1 MKATFTAASV
11 QSGLPVE
18 YYSLMM
24 TTSTA
29 FTWQGNHGF
38 AFASDLSIV
47 PGRWPT
53 HIAVRSARTGR
64 ELTFR
69 CLRPELNA
77 EGELVGVR
85 YIAARTVVD
94 DVYLTIGND

>member
-1 MKATFTAASV
+1 
-11 QSGLPVE
+11 
-18 YYSLMM
+18 MM

-38 AFASDLSIV
+38 AFASDLGIS
-47 PGRWPT
+47 PDRWPT
-53 HIAVRSARTGR
+53 HIAVRSSRTGR

-69 CLRPELNA
+69 CLRNVLNG

-85 YIAARTVVD
+85 YIAGGVE
-94 DVYLTIGND
+94 LTIGND